1 MIRRRHPNAGA
12 HRRGFTLIE
21 ALIAM
26 TLMAIVLPVVMQGIS
41 VALTLSS
48 DARRRSEAA
57 TLARMK
63 LDELVV
69 TTQWNG
75 GQLRGDFGDH
85 WPAYQW
91 HATLESW
98 AAGDMTQLTV
108 EVVWSTRNRTRSVV
122 MSTLV
127 SESLTTTQ

>member
-1 MIRRRHPNAGA
+1 MTHRLRHNPRKTA
-12 HRRGFTLIE
+12 RRGFTLIE

-26 TLMAIVLPVVMQGIS
+26 TLMAIILPIAMQGIS
-41 VALTLSS
+41 IALSLSS
-48 DARRRSEAA
+48 DARRKSEAA

-75 GQLRGDFGDH
+75 GQLRGNFGDS
-85 WPAYQW
+85 WQDYEW
-91 HATLESW
+91 EATTNSW
-98 AAGDMTQLTV
+98 NIDGQMTELIV
-108 EVVWSTRNRTRSVV
+108 EVSWPWRNSRRSVA

-127 SESLTTTQ
+127 SEATQ